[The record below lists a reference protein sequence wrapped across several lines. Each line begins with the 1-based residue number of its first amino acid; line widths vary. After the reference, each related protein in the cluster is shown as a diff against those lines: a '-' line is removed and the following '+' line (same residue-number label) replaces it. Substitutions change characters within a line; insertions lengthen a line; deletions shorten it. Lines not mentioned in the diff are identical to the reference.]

1 VSAHRRRTR
10 GGGHG
15 DGGHASDERWLLT
28 YSDMITLLMALFI
41 IMWAISMVNKTKF
54 DELRVSLR
62 EAFTHQKVL
71 DGQTSV
77 FENQGSSEQT
87 PLAIVP
93 RDPASSVVRQISRI
107 QAQQEQQNLRH
118 LQELLRQYA
127 ATHGLTGELRTA
139 IDERGLVIRLL
150 TDKLLFGSG
159 SAVLTAKAYPLLGR
173 IADAIDHTTL
183 TNPIRVEG
191 NTDDVPIHTLQFQ
204 SNWELSTARA
214 TAVLEVLHANG
225 VADTRLSVAGY
236 ADTRPVAPNTTPA
249 GRQANRRVDIVVLR
263 QASATTNAGGN
274 TQ

>member
-1 VSAHRRRTR
+1 AARSPTASCSWRRSSRFRPATTRACSRRSSRAFSRPASAKRPRTLPRARAPPPRRPPRSSRRRRSVSAHRRRTR

-159 SAVLTAKAYPLLGR
+159 SAVLP
-173 IADAIDHTTL
+173 
-183 TNPIRVEG
+183 
-191 NTDDVPIHTLQFQ
+191 
-204 SNWELSTARA
+204 
-214 TAVLEVLHANG
+214 
-225 VADTRLSVAGY
+225 
-236 ADTRPVAPNTTPA
+236 
-249 GRQANRRVDIVVLR
+249 
-263 QASATTNAGGN
+263 
-274 TQ
+274 